1 MSHLPLDPLA
11 DDDLTIR
18 GQIDTTSVPELMRS
32 LLASRE
38 TGVLTFRSSEV
49 TKSIY
54 VKDGRVVYAASTNV
68 DERLGEV
75 LLLQGKVTV
84 RQYLEA
90 SRMIRPGKR
99 LGALLVE
106 IEALQPEELIPAVE
120 HQVKE
125 VLMELFTWTHGD
137 YEMVIK
143 DMDPDNL
150 VQLNMSTE
158 NMILEGIRRSRSWS
172 QVQRGIGDLATV
184 FVRTE
189 DTDVL
194 YKLELTEEESEV
206 LAQVNG
212 RSTVEQICEVSYL
225 SNFETCRI
233 LWALK
238 VLRVVRR
245 VADNEP
251 EVDGLRERERELDL
265 EEIVEKFNQ
274 MFSRVYG
281 FLRGRL
287 QEESSADQSAA
298 DQFMEGA
305 LEEVSRQY
313 GALFDGV
320 DLRHYGRADFEQM
333 LANVAD
339 LPAEQRKSLMVAGL
353 NELVFVIQL
362 AVRTRLGKQ
371 EEAVVSGIIKEGFRK
386 LGSA

>member
-1 MSHLPLDPLA
+1 MGTPIDPLA
-11 DDDLTIR
+11 EDDLTIR
-18 GQIDTTSVPELMRS
+18 GQIDNTSVAELLRS
-32 LLASRE
+32 LMASRE
-38 TGVLTFRSSEV
+38 NGVLTFRNSEV

-75 LLLQGKVTV
+75 LLMDGRITA

-90 SRMIRPGKR
+90 ARMIRPGKR
-99 LGALLVE
+99 LGVLLVE
-106 IEALQPEELIPAVE
+106 MEALQPEDLIPAVE

-125 VLMELFTWTHGD
+125 ILMQLFTWTTGD

-143 DMDPDNL
+143 EQDPDNL
-150 VQLNMSTE
+150 IQLNISAE
-158 NMILEGIRRSRSWS
+158 NLILEGIRRCRSWS
-172 QVQRGIGDLATV
+172 QVLRGIGDLDTV
-184 FVRTE
+184 YVRTE
-189 DTDVL
+189 GTDLL
-194 YKLELTEEESEV
+194 YKLDLTAEEQEV
-206 LAQVNG
+206 LAHVNG
-212 RSTVEQICEVSYL
+212 RSTVAQICDVSYL

-233 LWALK
+233 LWAFQ
-238 VLRVVRR
+238 VLRVTRR
-245 VADNEP
+245 LQDGEP
-251 EVDGLRERERELDL
+251 EAEGLSERERELDL

-287 QEESSADQSAA
+287 G
-298 DQFMEGA
+298 EGA
-305 LEEVSRQY
+305 DEFMASALDEVSRQY

-339 LPAEQRKSLMVAGL
+339 RPAEQRKSLMVAGL

-362 AVRTRLGKQ
+362 AVRTRMGRQ
-371 EEAVVSGIIKEGFRK
+371 EEAVVSGIIKDGFRR
-386 LGSA
+386 LGAA

>member
-75 LLLQGKVTV
+75 LLMQGKITA

-106 IEALQPEELIPAVE
+106 IEALQPEELVPAVE

-150 VQLNMSTE
+150 VQLNISTE
-158 NMILEGIRRSRSWS
+158 NLILEGIRRSRSWS
-172 QVQRGIGDLATV
+172 QVLRGIGDLDTV
-184 FVRTE
+184 FLRTE
-189 DTDVL
+189 DTDIL
-194 YKLELTEEESEV
+194 YKLELSEEEGEV

-251 EVDGLRERERELDL
+251 EVAGLRERERELDL

-287 QEESSADQSAA
+287 QEESAA

-371 EEAVVSGIIKEGFRK
+371 EEAVVSGIIKEGFRR
-386 LGSA
+386 LGAA

>member
-1 MSHLPLDPLA
+1 VSHIPLDPLA
-11 DDDLTIR
+11 DDDLSIR
-18 GQIDTTSVPELMRS
+18 GQIDTTSVPELLRS
-32 LLASRE
+32 LLVSRE
-38 TGVLTFRSSEV
+38 TGVLTFRNSEV

-75 LLLQGKVTV
+75 LLLQGKITA
-84 RQYLEA
+84 RQYLES

-106 IEALQPEELIPAVE
+106 IEALQPEELVPAVE

-125 VLMELFTWTHGD
+125 VLMELFTWTRGD

-143 DMDPDNL
+143 EQDPDNL
-150 VQLNMSTE
+150 IQLNMSTE
-158 NMILEGIRRSRSWS
+158 NLILEGIRRSRSWS
-172 QVQRGIGDLATV
+172 QVLHGIGDLDTV
-184 FVRTE
+184 FLRTG

-194 YKLELTEEESEV
+194 YKLELTEEEQEV

-212 RSTVEQICEVSYL
+212 RSNVEGICEVSYL

-245 VADNEP
+245 VADSEP
-251 EVDGLRERERELDL
+251 QVEGLRARERELDL

-287 QEESSADQSAA
+287 HEEGAA
-298 DQFMEGA
+298 DEFMEGA

-333 LANVAD
+333 LTNVAD
-339 LPAEQRKSLMVAGL
+339 QPAEQRKSVMVSGL

-371 EEAVVSGIIKEGFRK
+371 EEAVVSGIIKDGFRR
-386 LGSA
+386 LGAA

>member
-1 MSHLPLDPLA
+1 VSHIPLDPLGEEE
-11 DDDLTIR
+11 DLTIR
-18 GQIDTTSVPELMRS
+18 GEIDTTSVPELLRS

-38 TGVLTFRSSEV
+38 TGVLTFRNREV
-49 TKSIY
+49 TKGIY
-54 VKDGRVVYAASTNV
+54 VKDGRVVYAASTDV

-75 LLLQGKVTV
+75 LLLQGKITA
-84 RQYLEA
+84 RQYLDA
-90 SRMIRPGKR
+90 SRMIRTGKR

-106 IEALQPEELIPAVE
+106 MDALQPEELIPAVE

-125 VLMELFTWTHGD
+125 ILMDLFTWTRGD
-137 YEMVIK
+137 YEMLIK
-143 DMDPDNL
+143 EQDPDNL
-150 VQLNMSTE
+150 IQLNISTE
-158 NMILEGIRRSRSWS
+158 NLILEGIRRCRSWS
-172 QVQRGIGDLATV
+172 QVWRGIGDIGTV

-194 YKLELTEEESEV
+194 YKLELSDEEHEV
-206 LAQVNG
+206 LAHVNG

-225 SNFETCRI
+225 TNFETCRT
-233 LWALK
+233 LWALR

-245 VADNEP
+245 MADSEP
-251 EVDGLRERERELDL
+251 EAEGLSARERELDL

-287 QEESSADQSAA
+287 PEESAA

-339 LPAEQRKSLMVAGL
+339 LPAEQRKSLMLSGL

-362 AVRTRLGKQ
+362 GVRQHLGKQ
-371 EEAVVSGIIKEGFRK
+371 EEAVVSGIIKDGFRR
-386 LGSA
+386 LGV

>member
-1 MSHLPLDPLA
+1 VSHLPLDPLA
-11 DDDLTIR
+11 DDDDLTIR

-49 TKSIY
+49 TKSIS

-75 LLLQGKVTV
+75 LLMQGKITA

-150 VQLNMSTE
+150 VQLNISTE
-158 NMILEGIRRSRSWS
+158 NLILEGIRRSRSWT
-172 QVQRGIGDLATV
+172 QVLRGIGDLDTV
-184 FVRTE
+184 FLRTE
-189 DTDVL
+189 DTDIL
-194 YKLELTEEESEV
+194 YKLELTEEEGEV

-251 EVDGLRERERELDL
+251 EVAGLRERERELDL

-281 FLRGRL
+281 FLQGRL
-287 QEESSADQSAA
+287 GGGAD
-298 DQFMEGA
+298 DFMTSA

-313 GALFDGV
+313 GTLFDGV

-333 LANVAD
+333 LTNVAAP
-339 LPAEQRKSLMVAGL
+339 PAEQRKSLMVSGL

-362 AVRTRLGKQ
+362 AVRTRMGRQ
-371 EEAVVSGIIKEGFRK
+371 EEAVISGIIKDGLRRM
-386 LGSA
+386 GAA

>member
-1 MSHLPLDPLA
+1 VSHLPLDPLA
-11 DDDLTIR
+11 DDDDLTIR

-49 TKSIY
+49 TKSIS

-75 LLLQGKVTV
+75 LLMQGKITA

-150 VQLNMSTE
+150 VQLNISTE
-158 NMILEGIRRSRSWS
+158 NLILEGIRRSRSWT
-172 QVQRGIGDLATV
+172 QVLRGIGDLDTV
-184 FVRTE
+184 FLRTE
-189 DTDVL
+189 DTDIL
-194 YKLELTEEESEV
+194 YKLELTEEEGEV

-251 EVDGLRERERELDL
+251 EVAGLRERERELDL

-287 QEESSADQSAA
+287 QEESAA

-371 EEAVVSGIIKEGFRK
+371 EEAVVSGIIKEGFRR
-386 LGSA
+386 LGAA

>member
-1 MSHLPLDPLA
+1 LSQLPLDSLG
-11 DDDLTIR
+11 DDDLSIR

-38 TGVLTFRSSEV
+38 TGVLTFRNSEV

-75 LLLQGKVTV
+75 LLLQGKITA
-84 RQYLEA
+84 RQFLEA

-106 IEALQPEELIPAVE
+106 IEALQPEELVPAVE

-125 VLMELFTWTHGD
+125 ILMELFGWTVGD

-143 DMDPDNL
+143 EQDPDNL
-150 VQLNMSTE
+150 VQLNISTE
-158 NMILEGIRRSRSWS
+158 NLILEGIRRSRSWT
-172 QVQRGIGDLATV
+172 QVLRGIGDLDTV
-184 FVRTE
+184 FLRTE
-189 DTDVL
+189 DTDIL
-194 YKLELTEEESEV
+194 YKLELTEEEQEV

-245 VADNEP
+245 VTDNEP
-251 EVDGLRERERELDL
+251 EVEGFRERERELDL

-287 QEESSADQSAA
+287 QEEAAA
-298 DQFMEGA
+298 DAFMEGA

-371 EEAVVSGIIKEGFRK
+371 EEAVVSGIIKDGFRR
-386 LGSA
+386 LGAG

>member
-75 LLLQGKVTV
+75 LLMQGKITA

-150 VQLNMSTE
+150 VQLNISTE
-158 NMILEGIRRSRSWS
+158 NLILEGIRRSRAWS
-172 QVQRGIGDLATV
+172 QVLRGIGDLDTV
-184 FVRTE
+184 FLRTE
-189 DTDVL
+189 DTDIL
-194 YKLELTEEESEV
+194 YKLELTEEEGEV

-251 EVDGLRERERELDL
+251 EVPGLRERERELDL

-287 QEESSADQSAA
+287 QEESAA

-362 AVRTRLGKQ
+362 AVRTRRGKQ
-371 EEAVVSGIIKEGFRK
+371 EEAVVSGIIKEGFRR
-386 LGSA
+386 LGAA